1 MRITSSRL
9 LLFSLTLLL
18 FFEGLDAYSI
28 FNIPIFWLGFAFFI
42 FVFFVFTL
50 RGVRWPRFDSISIRN
65 WILYGVSITILNAI
79 FNDLTLPF
87 YASTNFFQ
95 YISLRLFRLVSFLFI
110 IYTLNYIFK
119 KFTYREV
126 IRYFLFAVLAIS
138 TLSLISYF
146 SYIYGY
152 SDFPRTRAGSGGWS
166 QPISRACNILRNYG
180 TFREPSFLAIWTAPF
195 IPYFFYLGKDK
206 KIWYL
211 LSLVPIL
218 STVLSRSLTGFFAIL
233 LASFLGIVFTFFI
246 HKKFQLS
253 VVFLIITFMLIATL
267 SPIFSYKFPSDG
279 DICESDNLQ
288 DELKNSES
296 IIDSTFLR
304 FVELTNQGLDAFT
317 NTDFLIEYIN
327 ANGISILGEG
337 YGYSNISFSY
347 AADEASKQIDGNRII
362 YRNPGQVVSFNNLYA
377 NILMSTGLLG
387 FLWFVLIL
395 LNLFRKLLFNYSE
408 IQPFLLI
415 NVMTILIMYSYQ
427 AEEIS
432 SNLAIAFAFILN
444 LKNYEK

>member
-1 MRITSSRL
+1 MI
-9 LLFSLTLLL
+9 
-18 FFEGLDAYSI
+18 
-28 FNIPIFWLGFAFFI
+28 
-42 FVFFVFTL
+42 V
-50 RGVRWPRFDSISIRN
+50 
-65 WILYGVSITILNAI
+65 
-79 FNDLTLPF
+79 
-87 YASTNFFQ
+87 
-95 YISLRLFRLVSFLFI
+95 
-110 IYTLNYIFK
+110 IFK

-253 VVFLIITFMLIATL
+253 VVFLIVTFMLIATL

-317 NTDFLIEYIN
+317 NTDFLFEYIN

-337 YGYSNISFSY
+337 YGFSNISFSY

-377 NILMSTGLLG
+377 NILMSTGLIG

-415 NVMTILIMYSYQ
+415 SVMTNLIMYSYQ